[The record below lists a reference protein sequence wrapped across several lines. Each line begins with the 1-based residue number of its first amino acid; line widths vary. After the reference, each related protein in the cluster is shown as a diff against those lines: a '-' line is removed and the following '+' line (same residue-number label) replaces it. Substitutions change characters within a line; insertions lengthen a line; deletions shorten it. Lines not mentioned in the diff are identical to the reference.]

1 VSLVVLQITSPV
13 ASSFKLKAS
22 VIFIIL
28 TRDIVSSINMFYI
41 GSLSGLSVF
50 VHRILLSSI
59 LLTSLDK
66 YKCDE
71 YGDLIFIGYHSDH
84 DSHPGYFSLSAI
96 LFPLTSEMVLLITD
110 PDI

>member
-1 VSLVVLQITSPV
+1 MSLVVLQITSPV

-28 TRDIVSSINMFYI
+28 TRDIVSSINTFYI
-41 GSLSGLSVF
+41 GSLSGLLVF

-59 LLTSLDK
+59 LLTTSLDK

-71 YGDLIFIGYHSDH
+71 YGDLMFIG
-84 DSHPGYFSLSAI
+84 
-96 LFPLTSEMVLLITD
+96 
-110 PDI
+110 